1 MYFSHLWGGKSA
13 IKAVN
18 GHSLGW
24 VGVVMRGSRQ
34 SVGDGRRALRTHKY
48 SIGQNVRYTAGPF
61 SRFGASGS
69 FKVVKLLPPEGDEQ
83 QYRIKSAGE
92 AFERVAKESQ
102 LDRDR

>member
-1 MYFSHLWGGKSA
+1 MGMGA
-13 IKAVN
+13 
-18 GHSLGW
+18 
-24 VGVVMRGSRQ
+24 VMRGERQ
-34 SVGDGRRALRTHKY
+34 RAVDGRRTVLRTHKY

-61 SRFGASGS
+61 SRQGTSGP

>member
-1 MYFSHLWGGKSA
+1 MLK
-13 IKAVN
+13 
-18 GHSLGW
+18 
-24 VGVVMRGSRQ
+24 
-34 SVGDGRRALRTHKY
+34 THKF

-61 SRFGASGS
+61 SRSGASGS
-69 FKVVKLLPPEGDEQ
+69 FKVIKLLPSEGDEQ

>member
-1 MYFSHLWGGKSA
+1 VLQS
-13 IKAVN
+13 VN
-18 GHSLGW
+18 GHSLG
-24 VGVVMRGSRQ
+24 VGAVMRGERQ
-34 SVGDGRRALRTHKY
+34 SISGDGRRGVLRTHKF

-69 FKVVKLLPPEGDEQ
+69 FKIVKLLPPEGDEQ